1 MMCLC
6 PFLFSFFFY
15 ILFYNQIKSFY
26 GYNSLRSLLA
36 WFKTFIR
43 GFFFGF
49 FKPGQNS
56 LTELER
62 LKKWAVTVVRC
73 FPVYAA
79 EIYSSV
85 CIP

>member
-1 MMCLC
+1 MVIILLVADWLGSRHLYM
-6 PFLFSFFFY
+6 FFF
-15 ILFYNQIKSFY
+15 LK
-26 GYNSLRSLLA
+26 
-36 WFKTFIR
+36 R
-43 GFFFGF
+43 GV
-49 FKPGQNS
+49 NS

-62 LKKWAVTVVRC
+62 LKKWAVTVVLH

>member
-1 MMCLC
+1 MVIIHFVAYWLGSRH
-6 PFLFSFFFY
+6 LY
-15 ILFYNQIKSFY
+15 VV
-26 GYNSLRSLLA
+26 
-36 WFKTFIR
+36 
-43 GFFFGF
+43 FFFGF